1 MPEARPDPGK
11 AARAGAL
18 QGLHVLVVEDE
29 YLLAQELC
37 RGLASEGARVMGPA
51 PRLDAALDL
60 LERGPPPSLAIL
72 DVSLQG
78 QMVWPLADALAGR
91 GIPFVLVTGYDA
103 DAIPEAYAGV
113 PRCGKPVDLARLVR
127 VLLSRLG

>member
-1 MPEARPDPGK
+1 
-11 AARAGAL
+11 
-18 QGLHVLVVEDE
+18 
-29 YLLAQELC
+29 
-37 RGLASEGARVMGPA
+37 
-51 PRLDAALDL
+51 
-60 LERGPPPSLAIL
+60 
-72 DVSLQG
+72 
-78 QMVWPLADALAGR
+78 MVWPLADALAGR

>member
-1 MPEARPDPGK
+1 MPEARTVPGK

-113 PRCGKPVDLARLVR
+113 PRCGKPVDLARRVR

>member
-1 MPEARPDPGK
+1 MLEARPGPGK
-11 AARAGAL
+11 AAGAGAL